1 MDNDLKLP
9 DKWPEDFTYTDAQGL
24 TEEQARQRADEGR
37 GNVMDDDRGK
47 SLKKILIDN
56 VFTLFNF
63 LNFAL
68 AFCLFLVGSYR
79 NMLFISIIIVN
90 ILIGTV
96 QEYRAQK
103 TIRKLQLL
111 NAPDVHVLRG
121 GKEIVLKPEETV
133 QGDLAVF
140 RAGDQIIADAV
151 VVSGAGAAMES
162 LLTGESDPV
171 PKGINSW
178 LYSGS
183 YVVEGKI
190 TAQLVYVANE
200 SYIGRLNRE
209 AKKTSRPGS
218 RLMQELERLIRF
230 DTMLLVPLGV
240 LLFVKQL
247 IINQWFSKNP
257 LPFVQVAKTAVP
269 ESVAAM
275 IGMIP
280 EGLILLTSI
289 AMAVGVIKLGRKNTL
304 VQELAGIETLARVD
318 VLCLDKTGTITSGE
332 MELSV
337 VEGVDRTDAETEQ
350 ALSRFLSAF
359 DEQSPTLNALRAR
372 ITLGTETPRAVV
384 PFSSERKK
392 SAATFSD
399 GTALIFGAPEYVLA
413 DNCPGSLRRRF
424 EELASEGKRV
434 LVLAGARG
442 IVTPEA
448 LPPVT
453 EIIGLCAL
461 TDSIRNGAEQ
471 TLRYFREQGVDLK
484 VISGDNPR
492 TVSRIARLA
501 GLEGWE
507 KTVDARTLITQE
519 DIEDACEKYTVF
531 GRVSPEQ
538 KKSLV
543 LAFQA
548 KGHNVAMTGDGVN
561 DIPALKAADCSIAMA
576 GGADAARHAAQLT
589 LLDSDFSVMPEIVLE
604 GRRVINNITRA
615 ASLFLT
621 KTIFSCLLSILVI
634 ILPASTFY
642 PFHPIHLTLI
652 SSLTVGIPGFFLAL
666 EPCRERI
673 RGRFLRTVLMRALP
687 GGVAVSLC
695 AAAAMILVRFG
706 WSREICSTVATLSA
720 WFVGFLV
727 LLRTCQPLNRNRAIL
742 LAGVAAAFLA
752 VLFTFG
758 HQFELVPLHGRAW
771 AVLAV
776 LCAAG
781 AAIVIGTSALI
792 SRKKWNV

>member
-1 MDNDLKLP
+1 MENDLKLP
-9 DKWPEDFTYTDAQGL
+9 DQWPENFSYTDPGGL
-24 TEEQARQRADEGR
+24 TAEQAEQRAREGL
-37 GNVMDDDRGK
+37 GNVMEDDRGK
-47 SLKKILIDN
+47 SLKKILFDN
-56 VFTLFNF
+56 VFTFFNF

-68 AFCLFLVGSYR
+68 VFCLLLVGSYR
-79 NMLFISIIIVN
+79 NMLFISIIVIN

-111 NAPDVHVLRG
+111 NVPDVHVLRG
-121 GKEIVLKPEETV
+121 GKEIILKPEETV

-140 RAGDQIIADAV
+140 RTGDQIVADAV

-171 PKGINSW
+171 PKEVNSW

-183 YVVEGKI
+183 YVVEGKM

-200 SYIGRLNRE
+200 SYIGRLNRV

-240 LLFVKQL
+240 LLFVKQFA
-247 IINQWFSKNP
+247 INQWFSDNP
-257 LPFVQVAKTAVP
+257 VPFVQLAKTAVP

-289 AMAVGVIKLGRKNTL
+289 AMAVGVIKLGRKNAL

-332 MELSV
+332 MEMSV

-359 DEQSPTLNALRAR
+359 DEQSPTLNAIRAR
-372 ITLGTETPRAVV
+372 ITPGAEVPRAVV

-399 GTALIFGAPEYVLA
+399 GTALIFGAPEYVLG
-413 DNCPGSLRRRF
+413 NSCPAKLRRRM
-424 EELASEGKRV
+424 EALASEGKRV
-434 LVLAGARG
+434 LILAGARG

-448 LPPVT
+448 MPPVT

-461 TDSIRNGAEQ
+461 TDRIRNSAEQ

-507 KTVDARTLITQE
+507 RTVDARTLITQE

-604 GRRVINNITRA
+604 GRRVINKITRA

-634 ILPASTFY
+634 ILPTSTFY

-687 GGVAVSLC
+687 GGVAVTLC
-695 AAAAMILVRFG
+695 AAAAMILARFG

-742 LAGVAAAFLA
+742 LAAVAAVFVA

-758 HQFELVPLHGRAW
+758 HQFELVPLHGKAW
-771 AVLAV
+771 AALAV
-776 LCAAG
+776 LCASG

-792 SRKKWNV
+792 RRKKWND